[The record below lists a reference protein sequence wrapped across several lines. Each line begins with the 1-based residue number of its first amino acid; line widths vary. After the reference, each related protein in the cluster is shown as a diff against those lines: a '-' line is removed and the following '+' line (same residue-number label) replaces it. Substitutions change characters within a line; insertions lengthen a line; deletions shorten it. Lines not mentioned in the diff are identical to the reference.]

1 MKKILSIFILI
12 LLYCNISMADERVFG
27 GKSVDLIYSC
37 YSKDLKQK
45 DIILGFNHI
54 IDFNSRLVTH
64 HYDHQN
70 KKFGPAINHVMV
82 ANLDVT
88 QPLWLLSWNDL
99 KENGF
104 HTYLLKFHFPSV
116 DCNGSS
122 ICSGNELKDLKSNIN
137 KDVEIESYFISNKE
151 DDEDEKKL
159 KSEIFN
165 LRKKLFNEKNFDKFK
180 ETYYL
185 HDDKMRILHDKL
197 MSDEFVAIFY
207 KCKRLNKL

>member
-1 MKKILSIFILI
+1 MKKLLSIFILI

-54 IDFNSRLVTH
+54 IDFNSSLVTH

-70 KKFGPAINHVMV
+70 KKFGPAINSVMI

-104 HTYLLKFHFPSV
+104 HTYLLKFHYPS
-116 DCNGSS
+116 GA
-122 ICSGNELKDLKSNIN
+122 GNYLKDLKSSIN
-137 KDVEIESYFISNKE
+137 NDVEIESYFISNKE

-185 HDDKMRILHDKL
+185 HNDKMRIIHDKS

>member
-1 MKKILSIFILI
+1 MKKNLIIFFLTF
-12 LLYCNISMADERVFG
+12 LCYNISMADEKVFR
-27 GKSVDLIYSC
+27 GKTIELIYSC
-37 YSKDLKQK
+37 HSKDLKK
-45 DIILGFNHI
+45 KNIILGFNHI
-54 IDFNSRLVTH
+54 KDLSSGMVTH
-64 HYDHQN
+64 HYDYQN
-70 KKFGPAINHVMV
+70 KKFGPAINSVMI

-104 HTYLLKFHFPSV
+104 HTYLLKFHYPS
-116 DCNGSS
+116 GA
-122 ICSGNELKDLKSNIN
+122 GNYLKDLKSSIN
-137 KDVEIESYFISNKE
+137 NDVEIESYFISNKE

-185 HDDKMRILHDKL
+185 HNDKMRIIHDKS